1 MKIYGAQ
8 QQEIQEISA
17 EQVDSI
23 GYTIPGTHVSSDVI
37 PIGSDVVF
45 INLYTSILC
54 ILHTISVCIII
65 VCYFPNRSKKF
76 NYHVR
81 ESSDG
86 SKQSDVKKFIDE
98 LIGDKRYE
106 DLLLGI
112 RITSNTTLIVEVLI
126 RLIAIIIWTLNSSDI
141 PGTFLAVWLP
151 NLELLAV
158 SILLNVVLNIYII
171 KNDGHK
177 NCCCN
182 NSSAAL
188 RTFFTLYGTVFILL
202 YFFFPTI
209 VLTFAYPTQM
219 IVIFAFVIA
228 YLFATSV
235 FSAAIV
241 KLFRYNKQLK
251 NSTRRKDEDKSIE
264 LQNKANKDE
273 SAQRYS
279 QEEQRKSVEQSETC
293 CCNLDRY
300 GFLSRNREF
309 FYHFFLYFMPLWIV
323 ILYLHLLMLYILYM
337 LMIGRSTVITTGPT
351 FIISLFTPALLSSIA
366 AAVLKKSTIIKEAK
380 EEEE

>member
-1 MKIYGAQ
+1 M
-8 QQEIQEISA
+8 
-17 EQVDSI
+17 
-23 GYTIPGTHVSSDVI
+23 
-37 PIGSDVVF
+37 VF

-54 ILHTISVCIII
+54 ILHTVSVCIII
-65 VCYFPNRSKKF
+65 VCYFPNHSKKSS
-76 NYHVR
+76 YRVR

-158 SILLNVVLNIYII
+158 SILLNVVLNICII
-171 KNDGHK
+171 KNDGCK

-228 YLFATSV
+228 YLFASSV

-241 KLFRYNKQLK
+241 KLFRYNKHLK
-251 NSTRRKDEDKSIE
+251 NSARRRNEDKSIE

-273 SAQRYS
+273 SAQQYS

-293 CCNLDRY
+293 CSNLDRF

-337 LMIGRSTVITTGPT
+337 LMIGRGTVITTGPT

-380 EEEE
+380 EEEK

>member
-37 PIGSDVVF
+37 PIDSDVVF

-273 SAQRYS
+273 SAQQYS

-300 GFLSRNREF
+300 GFLSWNREF